1 MKITNIVFGL
11 LVLLAA
17 IAVPPAMMGSVM
29 AAAAGLFMVATAA
42 LPPTV
47 TVAPAYMPAPVAL
60 RAPAP
65 LESVKVVEVGRGLVV
80 FHQIDG
86 KLVSQFIRTQA

>member
-47 TVAPAYMPAPVAL
+47 TVAPAHMPATVAL

-86 KLVSQFIRTQA
+86 KLVSQFIRTQS

>member
-47 TVAPAYMPAPVAL
+47 TVAPAHMLAPVAL